1 MTIYQFNSLSEMEQI
16 EAIWTVPA
24 IAERKENGYKIFLFQ
39 LHSFYVELYHH
50 MERDAT
56 ERIRSFANEEYL
68 MPYLVKINIDHLL
81 RQTGSRSDAEQ

>member
-24 IAERKENGYKIFLFQ
+24 IAERTENGYKIFLFQ
-39 LHSFYVELYHH
+39 LDSFYVELYHH

-56 ERIRSFANEEYL
+56 ERIRSFANDDYL
-68 MPYLVKINIDHLL
+68 IPYLAKINIDQLL
-81 RQTGSRSDAEQ
+81 C